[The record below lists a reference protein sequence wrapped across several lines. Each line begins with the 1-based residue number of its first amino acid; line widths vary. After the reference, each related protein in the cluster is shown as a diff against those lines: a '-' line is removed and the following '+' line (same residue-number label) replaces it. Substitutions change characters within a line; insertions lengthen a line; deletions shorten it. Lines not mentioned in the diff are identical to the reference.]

1 MPSLRLHRTF
11 LAVLAALLSAVIM
24 TLGLPA
30 SAHPRPGRTGHRHA
44 ATHRPAHRSLSARI
58 GSVNA
63 QLARLSRRSDQLD
76 ERYDVAANAVA
87 AQQRAVRRA
96 QHAAAVAAARYQ
108 AAHRRFLEAV
118 TQQYEDSATNP
129 VGTLLSSSDPQNYL
143 DNLSLADY
151 LARQF
156 AATVHADQAAHA
168 AAGAASHRAATALA
182 TARRGEAALAAQKT
196 ALDKQTKHFRQL
208 LGSLTAQQ
216 RRQRARALALAEAQA
231 RAQLTPAPAKDQQH
245 RTHPVAPP
253 TGPVSAEVAK
263 VIQFAEAQ
271 IGKPYS
277 YGSAGP
283 GSYDCSGLAM
293 ASYAQVGIH
302 LPHSA
307 AEQYNY
313 GTHVSYSQLQPGDL
327 IFLYQPI
334 GHVEIYVGHD
344 LAVSAA
350 NPSEGIVY
358 VHPSQDMGDY
368 TGATRL
374 LT

>member
-1 MPSLRLHRTF
+1 MPPFHRNRTL
-11 LAVLAALLSAVIM
+11 LAVLAALVGAVIM

-30 SAHPRPGRTGHRHA
+30 SARPGPAGGSHRHA
-44 ATHRPAHRSLSARI
+44 ATHQRAGRRSLTARI

-76 ERYDVAANAVA
+76 ERYNVAANAVA
-87 AQQRAVRRA
+87 AQQRVVRRS
-96 QHAAAVAAARYQ
+96 QRAAAAAAARYQ
-108 AAHRRFLEAV
+108 AAHRRFLQAV
-118 TQQYEDSATNP
+118 TQQYEDSTANP
-129 VGTLLSSSDPQNYL
+129 VGTLLTSSTPQNYL

-156 AATVHADQAAHA
+156 ATTVHADQAAHA
-168 AAGAASHRAATALA
+168 AAGAAAHRAGVALTA
-182 TARRGEAALAAQKT
+182 ARRGEAALAAQKT
-196 ALDKQTKHFRQL
+196 TLNRQSRHFQRILD
-208 LGSLTAQQ
+208 SLTAQQ
-216 RRQRARALALAEAQA
+216 RRQRARALALAAA
-231 RAQLTPAPAKDQQH
+231 RAKAQLAPAAPTAHRHPAPPAS
-245 RTHPVAPP
+245 
-253 TGPVSAEVAK
+253 GPVSGDVAK
-263 VIQFAEAQ
+263 VISFAEAQ
-271 IGKPYS
+271 VGKPYS

-293 ASYAQVGIH
+293 ASYAQIGIS

-313 GTHVSYSQLQPGDL
+313 GTHVAYSQLQPGDL
-327 IFLYQPI
+327 IFLYHPI

-358 VHPSQDMGDY
+358 VHPSQDMADY

-374 LT
+374 VG